1 MTEYVNIHSLDGD
14 FTNFRFYLDY
24 IKETAKSIYC
34 ESSLYGDTY
43 RIEKKSGKVLCNGKQ
58 IANTSE
64 YVLL

>member
-34 ESSLYGDTY
+34 VSSLYGDTY
-43 RIEKKSGKVLCNGKQ
+43 RIEKNTGKVLCNGKQ
-58 IANTSE
+58 ISNTSE